1 MNLEQA
7 RKKLNEAKQSR
18 AEAEGALKQLTQQ
31 LKDDFGV
38 KDLSGGKKK
47 LEEIRTELE
56 SLNSR
61 ISEEMTQLEELL
73 S

>member
-1 MNLEQA
+1 MNLDQA
-7 RKKLNEAKQSR
+7 RKKLNEAKQAR

-47 LEEIRTELE
+47 LEEIRTEME
-56 SLNSR
+56 TLNQE
-61 ISEEMTQLEELL
+61 ITEKMTELEELL

>member
-1 MNLEQA
+1 MNLDQA
-7 RKKLNEAKQSR
+7 RKKLNEAKQAR

-47 LEEIRTELE
+47 LDEMRAELE
-56 SLNSR
+56 TITNR
-61 ISEEMTQLEELL
+61 ISEEMEQLEAMLV
-73 S
+73 